1 MEIVGLSE
9 EKVKKI
15 SNDENLKK
23 LIHIIIIQLM
33 KKSKIYFQNPNFS
46 CFYVWQAVKVL
57 PVIGYW
63 VSTSPIT
70 SVALKMNTT
79 AIENDSK
86 YKQH

>member
-1 MEIVGLSE
+1 MNEILE

-46 CFYVWQAVKVL
+46 CFYV
-57 PVIGYW
+57 
-63 VSTSPIT
+63 
-70 SVALKMNTT
+70 
-79 AIENDSK
+79 
-86 YKQH
+86 

>member
-1 MEIVGLSE
+1 MNEILE